1 MAAASWLSYSYLA
14 HFSRPKA
21 DRPLYRLVKRHQIGR
36 IVEVGIRDIERTTS
50 LIGVAQRFAR
60 DKKVAF
66 TGLDWFDARPSHDS
80 PLSLKRAH
88 AALHATGA
96 QIRLV
101 PGAPARSLTAVANA
115 HPNTEL
121 LLIAHSIAEDDL
133 AAAWFYV
140 PRMLRA
146 DSLVF
151 REQLDAEGQPAW
163 TRLSIAELATRAE
176 RAAIRRVA

>member
-1 MAAASWLSYSYLA
+1 VAAASWFTYTCFAY
-14 HFSRPKA
+14 FSRPKT
-21 DRPLYRLVKRHQIGR
+21 DRQLYRLVKRHEIVR
-36 IVEVGIRDIERTTS
+36 IVEVGIRDIERTVS
-50 LIGVAQRFAR
+50 LIEVAQRFAK

-66 TGLDWFDARPSHDS
+66 TGLDWFDARPRQQS
-80 PLSLKRAH
+80 PLTLKQAH
-88 AALHATGA
+88 AALATTGA

-101 PGAPARSLTAVANA
+101 PGAPAQSLAAVANA

-121 LLIAHSIAEDDL
+121 LLVADSVADDDL

-151 REQLDAEGQPAW
+151 REQRDAEGQAAW